1 MRKRDNIFMVISFI
15 LLCVCGVMAIRDSY
29 IWHRIAFLICTVGA
43 SMSFGMFFIE
53 FVYYIAT
60 RGYKKGK
67 GLGEENPKQEEPTT
81 VANPDTPT
89 SMRDTMN
96 ELGIKGLNE

>member
-1 MRKRDNIFMVISFI
+1 MRKRDYISMIISFI
-15 LLCVCGVMAIRDSY
+15 ALCFFGVIAITDSY

-43 SMSFGMFFIE
+43 SMLFGMDFIE

-60 RGYKKGK
+60 RGCKKGK
-67 GLGEENPKQEEPTT
+67 GLGEEKSKQEEPTT

-89 SMRDTMN
+89 SMRDSMN

>member
-1 MRKRDNIFMVISFI
+1 MEIKLDCAEVT
-15 LLCVCGVMAIRDSY
+15 
-29 IWHRIAFLICTVGA
+29 RIAVQRIMNEGEWKDDVSEEYKNGFYDFGNAVLKFLDKYC
-43 SMSFGMFFIE
+43 
-53 FVYYIAT
+53 
-60 RGYKKGK
+60 
-67 GLGEENPKQEEPTT
+67 EEEKSKQEEPTT